1 MESIRTNTS
10 FMPIRIS
17 NPVIF
22 SSQQTNSFTSCYQVK
37 EHIKTEECH
46 AVGSMPLISVRTYPS
61 ADSLPQYALYDYS
74 IGISHIHSVRAITY
88 QIEKTIIHVWTFIS
102 QRSRAVRQMIYEIEL
117 LLMDKYPDLLFDFN
131 TIHLSSN
138 TEAFIPQDL
147 KGNLIYYS
155 NMNGN

>member
-1 MESIRTNTS
+1 MESMRTNTS
-10 FMPIRIS
+10 FKPFSVS

-22 SSQQTNSFTSCYQVK
+22 LSQQTNSFTSFYQVK
-37 EHIKTEECH
+37 EHIKAAECQ
-46 AVGSMPLISVRTYPS
+46 AFGSMPLISVRTYPV
-61 ADSLPQYALYDYS
+61 AASLPQYALYNFS
-74 IGISHIHSVRAITY
+74 IGISPICSVRAITY

-102 QRSRAVRQMIYEIEL
+102 QRSRVVRQMIYEKEL

-131 TIHLSSN
+131 TVHLSSN